1 MKINGKEVALEQEIT
16 LDDLMES
23 QGFDIRKI
31 AVMKNG
37 EIIPKADYSQ
47 TIVNNED
54 SLEVVSFVGGG

>member
-1 MKINGKEVALEQEIT
+1 MKINGKEVTFEQEIT
-16 LDDLMES
+16 LDSLMES

-47 TIVNNED
+47 TIVNDED

>member
-16 LDDLMES
+16 LDALMES

-47 TIVNNED
+47 TIVNNEA

>member
-16 LDDLMES
+16 LDALMES

>member
-54 SLEVVSFVGGG
+54 SLEVVNFVGGG

>member
-16 LDDLMES
+16 LDALMES

-47 TIVNNED
+47 IIVNNED

>member
-16 LDDLMES
+16 LDALMES
-23 QGFDIRKI
+23 HGFDIRKI